1 MYVDSQRIFLYIF
14 KYDNMI
20 FFTVCNRRRLRNNNV
35 VVAGWNTLKLST
47 RRVSTYAVEAAGG
60 RPGATGRGGSGGG
73 SRVAGRGRT
82 DNLTSQRQET
92 PEKASQ
98 PEHNERRRATGGAS
112 QSIWRR

>member
-1 MYVDSQRIFLYIF
+1 
-14 KYDNMI
+14 MI

-60 RPGATGRGGSGGG
+60 RPGATGRGGGGGG
-73 SRVAGRGRT
+73 SRGAGRGRT